1 VRNKLCPIAIFFIFH
16 YDNYKVLIF
25 TTFRE
30 HFDRNEQER
39 RKIPHRILIFCLGP
53 CLLLSTAKQNV
64 RICQGYSIIKNLNK
78 GEFYKYLGINQSN
91 HIQHS
96 IIKENLEKQ
105 FYLRIKSILK
115 SKLNGNNLIKAV
127 NTYAVPLLTYSFGV
141 IKWSKT
147 NLQNINIQTR
157 VLFTKFCKH
166 HPKSAIERFN
176 LPRENGGRG
185 FSNLE
190 ILQHNQIASLK
201 NYFLNRARDNTF
213 FNALVS
219 ADKGYTPLNTRNY
232 KKHICGLQSIIDKCR
247 ICGTEGE
254 TIEHIISSCT
264 VLAQSEYKK
273 RHDIFAKIIHMNLAV
288 KFNLLKDTQPHYIY
302 KPESCLENDNYKLYF
317 DRTVLTDIHIQ
328 HNRPD
333 IIILNKQQKQ
343 AYLLDIA
350 VPNSHNIT
358 QTYNTKINKYLE
370 LSVAMRNL
378 WCLEKISILPLI
390 ISATGIVPQSLFKNL
405 KILDLENTLV
415 VEIQKGILLYSCH
428 IVRKFLNIDTEHK
441 TQQSQNAEARRR

>member
-1 VRNKLCPIAIFFIFH
+1 VKPEGSRIIAYIFSYNIH
-16 YDNYKVLIF
+16 IHDN
-25 TTFRE
+25 
-30 HFDRNEQER
+30 NM
-39 RKIPHRILIFCLGP
+39 
-53 CLLLSTAKQNV
+53 
-64 RICQGYSIIKNLNK
+64 
-78 GEFYKYLGINQSN
+78 
-91 HIQHS
+91 
-96 IIKENLEKQ
+96 
-105 FYLRIKSILK
+105 
-115 SKLNGNNLIKAV
+115 
-127 NTYAVPLLTYSFGV
+127 
-141 IKWSKT
+141 
-147 NLQNINIQTR
+147 
-157 VLFTKFCKH
+157 LF
-166 HPKSAIERFN
+166 
-176 LPRENGGRG
+176 
-185 FSNLE
+185 
-190 ILQHNQIASLK
+190 
-201 NYFLNRARDNTF
+201 
-213 FNALVS
+213 
-219 ADKGYTPLNTRNY
+219 
-232 KKHICGLQSIIDKCR
+232 IDKCR

-378 WCLEKISILPLI
+378 WCLEKNLILPFI

-441 TQQSQNAEARRR
+441 TQKSQNAEARRR